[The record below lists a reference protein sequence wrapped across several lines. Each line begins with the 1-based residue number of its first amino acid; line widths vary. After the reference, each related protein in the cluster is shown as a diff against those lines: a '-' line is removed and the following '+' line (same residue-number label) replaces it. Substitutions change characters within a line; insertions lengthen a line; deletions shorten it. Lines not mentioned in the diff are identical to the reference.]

1 MITVLIILILV
12 AVVAVVASIV
22 GDGEKQVDSPIV
34 STDERDK
41 STEYFGTLND
51 RNTAALNYERMYRS
65 LKKNTND
72 FKDLPDGAMDAFNYM
87 ASHLSTIGNKAD
99 PQEVREMIKNPL
111 MLWGVE
117 DKKGIRH
124 ELKNETD

>member
-22 GDGEKQVDSPIV
+22 GDGGKQADSPIV
-34 STDERDK
+34 NTDERDK

-51 RNTAALNYERMYRS
+51 RNTAALNYERMCRS
-65 LKKNTND
+65 LKKNTHD
-72 FKDLPDGAMDAFNYM
+72 FKDLPDGVMDAFDHV
-87 ASHLSTIGNKAD
+87 ASHLSTIGNKAA
-99 PQEVREMIKNPL
+99 PQEVREMTKNPL